1 MKYNNIIAGV
11 LAVLGFLI
19 LFFIDLLISK
29 DTQNEFLLLIR
40 KNNLIVSIILLGAGF
55 YIYSLDQKPRTT
67 IESLPSYEEATSTDE
82 ILNM

>member
-1 MKYNNIIAGV
+1 MKYSNIIAGV

-40 KNNLIVSIILLGAGF
+40 KNNLIFSIIFLGAA
-55 YIYSLDQKPRTT
+55 YYVYSLDQKPVTM

>member
-55 YIYSLDQKPRTT
+55 YVYTLDQQPTRT

>member
-1 MKYNNIIAGV
+1 MKYSNIIAGV
-11 LAVLGFLI
+11 LFVLGFLI

-29 DTQNEFLLLIR
+29 DTQSEFLLLIK
-40 KNNLIVSIILLGAGF
+40 KNNLIFGIVCLGAG
-55 YIYSLDQKPRTT
+55 YYVYSLDNKPTPI